1 MLPWNGSL
9 RDGAVMK
16 KIKDFSIKTKYIF
29 ILILCVALPMFCL
42 GMGLLHV
49 WVSQQEGNT
58 DRNNINQLKLTAE
71 IVDSFMQ
78 HIEEISYELSGS
90 SPVVKFMDEDRS
102 LEEYVNVKRALDAAI
117 DKEAAIK
124 NIQIFKN
131 QNSLFSA
138 GRATLVTENNFI
150 SNIII
155 NDIRGQW
162 GQVHALYSF
171 GHGKFDVENLITPY
185 YSTIYSDGRFTDNGI
200 LAIFVD
206 QEAIYN
212 CYRAVLTEATEK
224 IWLMSENGQV
234 LSSPNKELLE
244 FGVPQEYQLSTQK
257 EVSGI
262 LKSDHGRAMYWS
274 RCGSSDL
281 ILCKIEKTGSL
292 TSLKFGYLGM
302 FLLFLVLLLAGC
314 ILLYIRYI
322 SRPITRLSKE
332 LEACVD
338 ETADKIKPVSIYQKQ
353 DEIGKLTIASN
364 HMIGKIN
371 ELIDRVYVE
380 QIRTKQAQ
388 LDLVGAQINPHFLF
402 NTIDSI
408 HWTALANKDWDVGEQ
423 LEVLSDFLREMLNFG
438 NQDITVAQELKIL
451 DDYCFLIQKRFEGK
465 IVFHKEISEAL
476 LNCKISK
483 LLIQP
488 LIENAFT
495 HGLER
500 DFTNGELW
508 LIIREKKGRLQII
521 VMDNGRGCD
530 GKRVREEMKGAEG
543 KEYFALRNIQKR
555 LQLNYQ
561 NEGKLIFRSIPG
573 KGTLVHMELPI
584 VKQRIEDMQEV
595 CDESHDY

>member
-1 MLPWNGSL
+1 
-9 RDGAVMK
+9 MK
-16 KIKDFSIKTKYIF
+16 RIKDFSIKTKYIF

-49 WVSQQEGNT
+49 WVSQYEENA
-58 DRNNINQLKLTAE
+58 DRNHINQLRLTAE
-71 IVDSFMQ
+71 TVDSFMQ

-90 SPVVKFMDEDRS
+90 PSVVKFMDEHRS
-102 LEEYVNVKRALDAAI
+102 LEEYVNVKRALDAVI
-117 DKEAAIK
+117 DNEAAIK

-131 QNSLFSA
+131 QESLFSA
-138 GRATLVTENNFI
+138 GRATLVTETENDYI
-150 SNIII
+150 SNIIK
-155 NDIRGQW
+155 NDIRRQW
-162 GQVHALYSF
+162 GQFHVLYSF
-171 GHGKFDVENLITPY
+171 GHGKFDVENPITPY

-206 QEAIYN
+206 EEAIYN
-212 CYRAVLTEATEK
+212 CYRAVITEATEK

-244 FGVPQEYQLSTQK
+244 YGVPQEYQISTQK
-257 EVSGI
+257 QSSGI
-262 LKSDHGRAMYWS
+262 LKVDRHGRAIYWC
-274 RCGSSDL
+274 RCGASDL
-281 ILCKIEKTGSL
+281 ILCKIEKAGSL
-292 TSLKFGYLGM
+292 APLKFGYFGM
-302 FLLFLVLLLAGC
+302 FLLFLVFLLAGC

-338 ETADKIKPVSIYQKQ
+338 ETADKIKPVSIYRKQ

-364 HMIGKIN
+364 YMIGKIN
-371 ELIDRVYVE
+371 DLIDRVYVE

-451 DDYCFLIQKRFEGK
+451 EDYCFLIQKRFQGR
-465 IVFHKEISEAL
+465 IVFHKKICKAL
-476 LNCKISK
+476 LDCRISK

-500 DFTNGELW
+500 DFNNGELW
-508 LIIREKKGRLQII
+508 LIIREKKGRMQII

-530 GKRVREEMKGAEG
+530 GKRVREEMKGADG

-555 LQLNYQ
+555 LQLKYQ
-561 NEGKLIFRSIPG
+561 NEAKLIFRSVPG
-573 KGTLVHMELPI
+573 KGTLVRMELPI
-584 VKQRIEDMQEV
+584 VRQGVEGMQEV
-595 CDESHDY
+595 YDESHDY